1 MTNNGEA
8 APLTRV
14 YAGTRVPFSAGG
26 AVVMW
31 SDGGKAH
38 VLRKRLDLA
47 NHSPD
52 GFQWGYEG
60 SGPAQLALALL
71 ANVLG
76 DDAKALRLYQ
86 SFKRA
91 VIGRLD
97 QDEWKMTAADIV
109 DWAKL

>member
-47 NHSPD
+47 N
-52 GFQWGYEG
+52 
-60 SGPAQLALALL
+60 
-71 ANVLG
+71 
-76 DDAKALRLYQ
+76 Q

-109 DWAKL
+109 ARLGPIE